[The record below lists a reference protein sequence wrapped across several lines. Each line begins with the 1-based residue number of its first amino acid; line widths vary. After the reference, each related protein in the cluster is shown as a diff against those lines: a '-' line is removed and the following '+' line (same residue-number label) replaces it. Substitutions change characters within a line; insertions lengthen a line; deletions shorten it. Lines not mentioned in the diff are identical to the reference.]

1 MLDDKELSVGSE
13 LAQEL
18 HAAHKK
24 HEDNYTKLLASKD
37 ELKAWSNEIKTDPA
51 QIRMPLV
58 ELEYRLSVHRQ
69 RESARNLQ
77 AWYNTQLPPLVE
89 SHHSILENTKAVM
102 INAINARIGFATVCS
117 RAYSHVLSRASD
129 LLPLGY
135 RASIGGKM
143 DIESN
148 SQALK
153 PVDYCNWFFDGRPSP
168 LRFGIGTLECDLRTL
183 HWSPSVTYM
192 LNAER
197 DDVAAWSLPPDLNG
211 CEFAQY
217 CPLLP
222 LNSREFERLKST
234 KNISRR
240 ELAALLL
247 PDEPVW
253 EPLGSARRKELLKM
267 SLGKVRPFWITFRSD
282 SDYIVEAAQ
291 RKWDFETDTP
301 KSREK

>member
-1 MLDDKELSVGSE
+1 MSAQWPELGSTINLMRVQHADLALAHALMRERARMEQDFIGGLRALVEQYKPAPEEENREYSKVLIDAFEQEIKAHLDINPKVPEQPMLDDKELSVGSE

-89 SHHSILENTKAVM
+89 SHHSILENTK
-102 INAINARIGFATVCS
+102 S
-117 RAYSHVLSRASD
+117 SHDKRNKRKD
-129 LLPLGY
+129 WFCNNLLPLGY

-148 SQALK
+148 SQALR

-211 CEFAQY
+211 VC
-217 CPLLP
+217 
-222 LNSREFERLKST
+222 
-234 KNISRR
+234 
-240 ELAALLL
+240 
-247 PDEPVW
+247 
-253 EPLGSARRKELLKM
+253 
-267 SLGKVRPFWITFRSD
+267 
-282 SDYIVEAAQ
+282 
-291 RKWDFETDTP
+291 
-301 KSREK
+301 